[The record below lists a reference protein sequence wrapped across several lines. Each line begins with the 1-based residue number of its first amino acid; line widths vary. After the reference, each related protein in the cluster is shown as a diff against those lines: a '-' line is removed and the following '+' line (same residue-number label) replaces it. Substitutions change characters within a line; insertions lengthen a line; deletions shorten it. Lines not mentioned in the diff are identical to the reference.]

1 MYIEEVV
8 IDASPLITLFRSQQA
23 ELLTQLFSNI
33 WVPDAVWQE
42 VTNSTYNDSASQGV
56 VTSNWLKQVTVNKIH
71 EVISQQNLGS
81 GESEVLSFALTHPKV
96 RAMLDDHAARR
107 CAKNIGVS
115 TLGTGGMLI
124 LAKQRGIIQSV
135 GKSLQALRAA
145 GLWLSDD
152 LIQMLITKAG
162 ESNI

>member
-1 MYIEEVV
+1 MHIEEVV

-42 VTNSTYNDSASQGV
+42 VTDSGYNDSASQGV
-56 VTSNWLKQVTVNKIH
+56 ATVSWLKQVTVNQIP
-71 EVISQQNLGS
+71 EVISQQNLGR
-81 GESEVLSFALTHPKV
+81 GESEVLSFALTYPKV

-107 CAKNIGVS
+107 CAKKSGVS
-115 TLGTGGMLI
+115 TLGTGGLLI

-135 GKSLQALRAA
+135 GKSLEALRAA
-145 GLWLSDD
+145 GMWLSDD
-152 LIQMLITKAG
+152 LIQMLTTKAG
-162 ESNI
+162 ESN